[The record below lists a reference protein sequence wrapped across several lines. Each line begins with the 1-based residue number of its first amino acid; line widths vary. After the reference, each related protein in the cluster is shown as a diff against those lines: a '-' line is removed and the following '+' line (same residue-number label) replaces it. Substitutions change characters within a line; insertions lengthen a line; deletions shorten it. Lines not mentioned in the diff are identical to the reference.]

1 MSLPQTVHLELL
13 LTPDLGGFCLFS
25 YAPRQPVLQ
34 NSWKDSLESTCAT
47 MVPFMLVMSL
57 EEKNK
62 QTKKKHHEEPINKRI
77 YEATS
82 PPGGTR
88 DLSSAGQ
95 RLTSCTWCSSS
106 LGRACVKRR
115 RGNWWS
121 RKGVWSLCAGRPSGL
136 SLRAFYSLHRSPG
149 VKKKTTTRHDFELSV
164 EATHLLIAP

>member
-57 EEKNK
+57 EKTK
-62 QTKKKHHEEPINKRI
+62 QKKKKHHEEPINKRK

-88 DLSSAGQ
+88 DLSSAGRPETHFLHMVQ
-95 RLTSCTWCSSS
+95 LFFGAGLCEKAERQLVEQK
-106 LGRACVKRR
+106 RCVE
-115 RGNWWS
+115 
-121 RKGVWSLCAGRPSGL
+121 P
-136 SLRAFYSLHRSPG
+136 LRW
-149 VKKKTTTRHDFELSV
+149 
-164 EATHLLIAP
+164 